1 MCTALNFKTK
11 DRYFG
16 RNLDLDRSYGEEV
29 AVMPRRFPIA
39 LRCGGEIR
47 DHFAIIG
54 MATFVGGTPL
64 FYEAAN
70 EYGLGM
76 AGLNFPQN
84 AFYFPPKEGRDNITQ
99 FELIPW
105 ILGQCRT
112 LSEAKELLS
121 RINIVDIPFSGQLPV
136 NPLHW
141 MISDGE
147 RSLVVESMKDG
158 LHVYE
163 NPVGVL
169 TNNPPFP
176 YQLENLKK
184 YRHLRADNSL
194 VGKEDGLPYSAYSQ
208 GLGAVGLPGDVSSM
222 SRFVRAVYG
231 LKNSVCKEGEAES
244 VGQLFHLLTSVEM
257 VRGTCITD
265 EGHLD
270 ITGYSACI
278 NLDKGIYYYT
288 TYGNR
293 RISKIDMHKT
303 DLDASEATRFP
314 LVSDESIFEQN

>member
-1 MCTALNFKTK
+1 MCTALNLKTN

-29 AVMPRRFPIA
+29 AIMPRKFPIF
-39 LRCGGEIR
+39 LRCGGELR
-47 DHFAIIG
+47 EHFALIG

-76 AGLNFPQN
+76 AGLNFPRN
-84 AFYFPPKEGRDNITQ
+84 AHYFSPEEGKDNITQ

-105 ILGQCRT
+105 ILGQCKT
-112 LSEAKELLS
+112 LSDVKELLL
-121 RINIVDIPFSGQLPV
+121 RINIVDIPFSEQLPV

-147 RSLVVESMKDG
+147 GSLIVESMRGG
-158 LHVYE
+158 LHICE
-163 NPVGVL
+163 NSVGVL

-176 YQLENLKK
+176 YQLENLEK
-184 YRHLRADNSL
+184 YSHLRADNAL
-194 VGKEDGLPYSAYSQ
+194 VDKEDKLPYSAYCQ

-222 SRFVRAVYG
+222 SRFVRIAYG
-231 LKNSVCKEGEAES
+231 RENSVCGEGEAES
-244 VGQLFHLLTSVEM
+244 VGQFFHLLTSVEM
-257 VRGTCITD
+257 VRGACITD
-265 EGHLD
+265 EGHFD

-278 NLDKGIYYYT
+278 NLDRGIYYYT

-293 RISKIDMHKT
+293 RISKIDMHKAN
-303 DLDASEATRFP
+303 LDASEAFRFP
-314 LVSDESIFEQN
+314 LAAEESFFEQN